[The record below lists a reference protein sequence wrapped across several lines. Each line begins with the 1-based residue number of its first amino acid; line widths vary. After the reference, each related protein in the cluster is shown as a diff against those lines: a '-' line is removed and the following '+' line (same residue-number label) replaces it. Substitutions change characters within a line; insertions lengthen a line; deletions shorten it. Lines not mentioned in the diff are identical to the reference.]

1 MASSSFFARRRLTA
15 SVATVLLAGLTASA
29 LAGCASD
36 AAGGEAA
43 SDSTVAP
50 LATANLQ
57 FGWIPN
63 VESMAPI
70 VAVADGYYED
80 GGTDVTILPGG
91 PDVVADA
98 QIVSGN
104 ALMGILSSEAL
115 ANSVAAGAPLVA
127 IAAMY
132 QTSSSAIIS
141 LEQSGITE
149 PKDLEGKRFGMSQ
162 TDARVYTPFFELAG
176 VDMSK
181 IEIVTTGADPA
192 SLVSGEVDAMSGTL
206 ANQPIAI
213 QAQGYETNEIR
224 LADYGYNRWSGLLV
238 VRQDSLE
245 DPQKRATIL
254 AMLDATRQAM
264 EESVADPATA
274 AQTVFDVYGAQLG
287 LQLETQVAGA
297 KIWGQLASEST
308 EEQGIMNITEEGIE
322 SQQDFFDKIGVDVTA
337 EDLFD
342 LSMQEEL

>member
-1 MASSSFFARRRLTA
+1 
-15 SVATVLLAGLTASA
+15 
-29 LAGCASD
+29 
-36 AAGGEAA
+36 
-43 SDSTVAP
+43 
-50 LATANLQ
+50 
-57 FGWIPN
+57 
-63 VESMAPI
+63 MAPI

-80 GGTDVTILPGG
+80 GGTEVTILPGG

-132 QTSSSAIIS
+132 QTSSSAIVS
-141 LEQSGITE
+141 LAESGITE

-224 LADYGYNRWSGLLV
+224 LADHGYNRWSGLLV
-238 VRQDSLE
+238 VREDSLE
-245 DPQKRATIL
+245 DPEKRATIL
-254 AMLDATRQAM
+254 AMLDATQQAM
-264 EESVADPATA
+264 EEAVADPATA

-287 LQLETQVAGA
+287 LQLETQQAGA
-297 KIWGQLASEST
+297 EIWAQLASEST
-308 EEQGIMNITEEGIE
+308 VEQGIMQITEEGIE
-322 SQQDFFDKIGVDVTA
+322 SQQDFFDKIGVDVDA
-337 EDLFD
+337 ADLFD
-342 LSMQEEL
+342 LSVQAEL

>member
-1 MASSSFFARRRLTA
+1 MAPSSFISRRRATT
-15 SVATVLLAGLTASA
+15 SVAALLLAGLTASA
-29 LAGCASD
+29 LAGCAT
-36 AAGGEAA
+36 EAA
-43 SDSTVAP
+43 PENTGSGDTVTP

-80 GGTDVTILPGG
+80 RGTEVTILPGG

-132 QTSSSAIIS
+132 QTSSSAIVS
-141 LEQSGITE
+141 LAESDITE
-149 PKDLEGKRFGMSQ
+149 PKDLEGKRFGMSH

-206 ANQPIAI
+206 ANQPIAV
-213 QAQGYETNEIR
+213 QAQGYETNQIR

-238 VRQDSLE
+238 VREDSLE
-245 DPQKRATIL
+245 DPQKRATIT
-254 AMLDATRQAM
+254 AMLDATQTAM
-264 EESVADPATA
+264 EEAVADPAAA
-274 AQTVFDVYGAQLG
+274 AQTVFDEYGAQLG
-287 LQLETQVAGA
+287 LQLETQEAGA
-297 KIWGQLASEST
+297 EIWAQLASEST
-308 EEQGIMNITEEGIE
+308 EEQGIMVVTEEGIQ
-322 SQQDFFDKIGVDVTA
+322 SQQDFFDKIGVDVDAT
-337 EDLFD
+337 ELFD
-342 LSMQEEL
+342 LSVQADL